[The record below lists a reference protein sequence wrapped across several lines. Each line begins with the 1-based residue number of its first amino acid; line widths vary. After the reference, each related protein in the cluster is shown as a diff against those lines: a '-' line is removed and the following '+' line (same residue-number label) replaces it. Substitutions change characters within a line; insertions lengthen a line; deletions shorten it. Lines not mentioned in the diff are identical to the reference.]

1 MAFLGQVMA
10 FLNSLR
16 AVLNRRADVH
26 KGLDLILK
34 PAVDWDKCTTRHARV
49 KNSLLHTESR
59 ELFTGRHAR
68 IKHTETA
75 VSQSLRSVCCLLS
88 LTLCLSRFKPI
99 TIFFL
104 RCSQHTH
111 TYASAITK
119 TLFNKSWISSSRTT
133 HQTANTHKHAHR
145 HKRYLNLFFSWVVLS
160 LLFVESIIYSQGVW
174 RKTPLPWHS
183 VCVSL
188 QSGALLLLTPLSAL
202 VECISYRG
210 GGVEG
215 GGTEGCVRG
224 ERDDRQYKLI
234 KRPQPRFGLSLKT
247 RVHAHTHACAHAQT
261 QKCTQTAGPCLI
273 DRWLSPTNRRLGSTS
288 MPPPHFCFFFTLH
301 MLVWFI
307 VLRMDVYVWERTFQ
321 SNKGGIRDA
330 LVGRGARG
338 LSITAVRINPK
349 TSIRRQRPSQ
359 IAASREWERERW
371 SKGGIDRGRERR
383 GWEREGWIKRKRER
397 GSISREA
404 GGESLHKDRGRG
416 GVGWGQRERMQERML
431 RGGM

>member
-1 MAFLGQVMA
+1 MAILGQVMA

-16 AVLNRRADVH
+16 AILNRRADVH

-133 HQTANTHKHAHR
+133 HHSPCKHTQTRTQTQTISESF
-145 HKRYLNLFFSWVVLS
+145 FFSWVVLS

-188 QSGALLLLTPLSAL
+188 
-202 VECISYRG
+202 
-210 GGVEG
+210 
-215 GGTEGCVRG
+215 
-224 ERDDRQYKLI
+224 
-234 KRPQPRFGLSLKT
+234 
-247 RVHAHTHACAHAQT
+247 
-261 QKCTQTAGPCLI
+261 
-273 DRWLSPTNRRLGSTS
+273 
-288 MPPPHFCFFFTLH
+288 
-301 MLVWFI
+301 
-307 VLRMDVYVWERTFQ
+307 
-321 SNKGGIRDA
+321 
-330 LVGRGARG
+330 
-338 LSITAVRINPK
+338 
-349 TSIRRQRPSQ
+349 
-359 IAASREWERERW
+359 
-371 SKGGIDRGRERR
+371 
-383 GWEREGWIKRKRER
+383 
-397 GSISREA
+397 
-404 GGESLHKDRGRG
+404 
-416 GVGWGQRERMQERML
+416 
-431 RGGM
+431 